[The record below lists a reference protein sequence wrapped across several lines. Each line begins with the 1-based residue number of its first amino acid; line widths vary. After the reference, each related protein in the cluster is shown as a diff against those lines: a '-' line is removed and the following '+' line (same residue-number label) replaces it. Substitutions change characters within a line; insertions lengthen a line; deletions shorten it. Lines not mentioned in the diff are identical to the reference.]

1 MTDGVI
7 KYTLDFVKT
16 DPLEAAL
23 WEPLEPIRAR
33 LFELGLIGVKDG
45 VGYGNISRR
54 IEGGGFVIT
63 ATQTGHLPSLDENGY
78 SLVKSYDEA
87 EFRIDSEGP
96 AKPSS
101 EAFTHAAVYALS
113 RHIEWVI
120 HIHSFAIWK
129 MMMEGAYLK
138 TADVAYGT
146 KEMAMEVAN
155 IYRGTD
161 PLKNPLFAMAGHKEG
176 VMIFGESADE
186 AMRITEKLFTE
197 AKKASQPVLRTSRN
211 TYR

>member
-1 MTDGVI
+1 MTEGVI

-16 DPLEAAL
+16 DPLEAAM

-63 ATQTGHLPSLDENGY
+63 ATQTGHLPYLDEKSY

-87 EFRIDSEGP
+87 EFRIESEGP

-113 RHIEWVI
+113 PHIEWVI

-146 KEMAMEVAN
+146 KEMAREVEN
-155 IYRGTD
+155 IYKGTD
-161 PLKNPLFAMAGHKEG
+161 PLKNPLFAMAGHEEG
-176 VMIFGESADE
+176 AMIFGKSADE
-186 AMRITEKLFTE
+186 AFGVV
-197 AKKASQPVLRTSRN
+197 KKILNISR
-211 TYR
+211 